1 MGKVIKILAG
11 LFIVVIIGVVI
22 AVSTFDVNQY
32 KGELTQLVE
41 EATGRKLQIGGEIR
55 IAYSLIPTV
64 VVEDVKFANASWG
77 SKPDML
83 SLDKFEVQVSLMPLL
98 SGNIQVNRVI
108 LLSPEILLETNKEG
122 IGNWVLESKKTEDK
136 VSPPSESDTLLPAI
150 VINEVHI
157 ENARITYKDGVTGK
171 ETKVVIEKI
180 KTESD
185 SFDDPLSLLVKVVY
199 NEIPIQIEG
208 TLGSLNQ
215 LTANEKYPVDL
226 EININDAK
234 IGLHGQV
241 AKPMEGK
248 GLDLDISLVA
258 DSLVSIGKLVEKELP
273 AVGAVKISS
282 HVLEAEGLYTIKGFK
297 ANLGKIKIG
306 ADGTIGDPTK
316 VKGFDLAINLNLE
329 NLADLNKLSGGNL
342 PSIGPVTLSTQVKDK
357 KGAYQLSKLKA
368 KVGNTDIAG
377 DVTIN
382 LSGKRPALA
391 ATLNSKLID
400 LVQFTGDKKTEQK
413 KVKKE
418 KVFSSDPLP
427 FESLKAVNANFNIS
441 AEQIK
446 TADLTL
452 EKVKLVLKLNNGKLK
467 ISPLNTNVAGGTFA
481 MQMNLDA
488 SSGKTGILDMQIDI
502 KNFQPSALPDFKD
515 KLKGGKKDLNINL
528 KG

>member
-1 MGKVIKILAG
+1 M
-11 LFIVVIIGVVI
+11 
-22 AVSTFDVNQY
+22 
-32 KGELTQLVE
+32 
-41 EATGRKLQIGGEIR
+41 
-55 IAYSLIPTV
+55 
-64 VVEDVKFANASWG
+64 
-77 SKPDML
+77 
-83 SLDKFEVQVSLMPLL
+83 
-98 SGNIQVNRVI
+98 
-108 LLSPEILLETNKEG
+108 
-122 IGNWVLESKKTEDK
+122 
-136 VSPPSESDTLLPAI
+136 PAI

-171 ETKVVIEKI
+171 ETKVVIENIETK
-180 KTESD
+180 SD

-316 VKGFDLAINLNLE
+316 VKGFDLTINLNLE

-382 LSGKRPALA
+382 LSGKRPSLA

-427 FESLKAVNANFNIS
+427 FESLKAVNANLR
-441 AEQIK
+441 
-446 TADLTL
+446 LT
-452 EKVKLVLKLNNGKLK
+452 
-467 ISPLNTNVAGGTFA
+467 
-481 MQMNLDA
+481 
-488 SSGKTGILDMQIDI
+488 
-502 KNFQPSALPDFKD
+502 
-515 KLKGGKKDLNINL
+515 
-528 KG
+528 